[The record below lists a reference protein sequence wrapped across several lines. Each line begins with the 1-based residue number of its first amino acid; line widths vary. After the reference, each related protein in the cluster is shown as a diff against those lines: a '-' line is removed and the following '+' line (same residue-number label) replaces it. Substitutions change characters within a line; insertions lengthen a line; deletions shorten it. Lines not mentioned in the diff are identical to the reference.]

1 MSKSMFNRE
10 IDFKMEQTHNSFIA
24 CRSLSIR
31 ARDINQQGKQQE
43 METGNPL
50 AFNPTSLALTDYSQG
65 VIDISNTEEA
75 KED

>member
-1 MSKSMFNRE
+1 MSKSMFARE
-10 IDFKMEQTHNSFIA
+10 IDFKMEQTPNSFIV

-50 AFNPTSLALTDYSQG
+50 EANPTSLALTDYSDG
-65 VIDISNTEEA
+65 VINITKKEE
-75 KED
+75 ED